1 MFFIE
6 ILGQLEANIVTG
18 LHRKSR
24 PFQKTCQRILM
35 TGGHLWQGVK
45 LGNRTDNSSRSFLV
59 TTNGGLHYSKLS
71 AEVWRPTE
79 ELPFQVMEPAES
91 E

>member
-1 MFFIE
+1 
-6 ILGQLEANIVTG
+6 
-18 LHRKSR
+18 
-24 PFQKTCQRILM
+24 M